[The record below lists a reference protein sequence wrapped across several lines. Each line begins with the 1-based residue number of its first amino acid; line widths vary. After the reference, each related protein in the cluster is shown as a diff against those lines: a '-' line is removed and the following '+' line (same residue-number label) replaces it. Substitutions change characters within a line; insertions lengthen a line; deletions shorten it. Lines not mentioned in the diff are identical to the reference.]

1 MLAIRKL
8 SRMVPVAYS
17 TKGEVAQEEETEDEV
32 EGRSEERNSK
42 VEDRRVEEKNKDKA
56 SSEVRIINE
65 R

>member
-1 MLAIRKL
+1 
-8 SRMVPVAYS
+8 MVPVAYS